1 MEIKAG
7 GDMGKL
13 QAKYCSSLRVSA
25 RKTGAQK
32 SNNLVTHISES
43 EMTMVLK
50 IGSEGQEE
58 NWHRQNMDWPKQ
70 EIKGSNKTKC
80 FKVGRDCW

>member
-25 RKTGAQK
+25 RKIGAQK

-43 EMTMVLK
+43 EMTMALK

-58 NWHRQNMDWPKQ
+58 NWHQQNMD
-70 EIKGSNKTKC
+70 
-80 FKVGRDCW
+80 